1 MALTDGDTVSL
12 DNLKAGGALQ
22 LFQEEL
28 DKVLE
33 NIMDPNTEAEQVREV
48 RLVVKIKP
56 DKDRST
62 AAVAIIPSCKL
73 AAAVAL
79 GTRMFFG
86 KKGGRFLAW
95 EHDPE
100 QMALPMGREDVGVV
114 AGGRLA
120 EGHDARSQG

>member
-28 DKVLE
+28 NKVLA
-33 NIMDPNTEAEQVREV
+33 NIMDPNTEAEKVREV
-48 RLVVKIKP
+48 ILRVMIKP

-62 AAVAIIPSCKL
+62 AAVAIVPSCKL
-73 AAAVAL
+73 APVVPL

-86 KKGGRFLAW
+86 KKGGQYLAW

-100 QMALPMGREDVGVV
+100 QMTLPMSREDVEVV
-114 AGGRLA
+114 AGGQA
-120 EGHDARSQG
+120 AAGS

>member
-1 MALTDGDTVSL
+1 MTLTDGDTVSL

-33 NIMDPNTEAEQVREV
+33 NIMDPNTEAGQLREV

-56 DKDRST
+56 DRDRST
-62 AAVAIIPSCKL
+62 AAVEIIPSCKL
-73 AAAVAL
+73 APAVAL

-86 KKGGRFLAW
+86 KRGGRFLAW

-100 QMALPMGREDVGVV
+100 QMALPMERNDVSVMP
-114 AGGRLA
+114 GGRTA
-120 EGHDARSQG
+120 AGE